1 MAIAESNLITL
12 TYIFLTA
19 AVASYSLR
27 LEGRVETLGRWA
39 TWIARVAL
47 AALTAA
53 LVIRGVEAGH
63 VPFVGPYEFSLLFMW
78 GILAVYLWMERG
90 FGTQAA
96 GLFILPIA
104 FAIGTYAVAV
114 IPDAAKTS
122 QPLSPALQS
131 PWLQIHVSA
140 SAVAY
145 GAFAVAAGLGVMLL
159 ASEVLPGLAGRVP
172 SSAQIDR
179 FMWRAVAL
187 GFFLLS
193 SVQLTGAIWA
203 QYAWGS
209 YWNWDPKEIWAL
221 LTWTLYL
228 VYFHGRAL
236 RGWRGHRLA
245 VLAIVGFGLVV
256 FGFYGLGQLV
266 RLVGLESMHVY

>member
-1 MAIAESNLITL
+1 MAIAESNLVTL

-19 AVASYSLR
+19 AVAGYGLR
-27 LEGRVETLGRWA
+27 LEAGVVTLGRWA

-47 AALTAA
+47 LALTAA
-53 LVIRGVEAGH
+53 LILRGIDAGH
-63 VPFVGPYEFSLLFMW
+63 VPFVGPYEFSLLFLW

-104 FAIGTYAVAV
+104 FGIGTYAVAV
-114 IPDAAKTS
+114 IPDIEKATR
-122 QPLSPALQS
+122 PLSPALQS

-145 GAFAVAAGLGVMLL
+145 GAFAVAAGLGGMFL
-159 ASEVLPGLAGRVP
+159 AREALPGLAGRLP
-172 SSAQIDR
+172 EPAQIDCC
-179 FMWRAVAL
+179 MWRAVAL
-187 GFFLLS
+187 GFVLLS

-236 RGWRGHRLA
+236 GSWPGRWLA
-245 VLAIVGFGLVV
+245 VLAIVGFGVVV

-266 RLVGLESMHVY
+266 RFVGLESMHVY